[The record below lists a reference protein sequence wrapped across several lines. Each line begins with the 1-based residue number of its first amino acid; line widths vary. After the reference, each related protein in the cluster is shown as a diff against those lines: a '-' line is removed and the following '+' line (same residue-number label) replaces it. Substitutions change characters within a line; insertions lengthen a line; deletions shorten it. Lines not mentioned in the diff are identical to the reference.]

1 MAEKNLDF
9 DTVIDRRDTDS
20 LKYDCA
26 KMFGKPENI
35 LPLWVADMDFRISS
49 YIQEAIAAR
58 GEHGIFG
65 YSEPGEEYFE
75 AVREWMRKRHN
86 WKVDRKWLV
95 KTPGVVYA
103 LAMAVKAYTK
113 ENDAVLIQQP
123 VYHPFRNIVEDN
135 DRRVVDNPLKQDGT
149 GKYYMDFSDL
159 EDKIVK
165 EDVKLMLLCN
175 PHNPVGRVWT
185 KEELCQL
192 GDICCRHKVIVV
204 SDEIHADF
212 VFSGKHQVFMD
223 LKEEYKDI
231 TLTCTAPSKTFNI
244 AGLQVSNIFIANKE
258 LRRDFRKQIKA
269 TGLGEL
275 NAMGLVACQA
285 AYRDGEEWYQ
295 GMLSYIKGNISYLRE
310 YLLEHLPKVKMIE
323 PEGTYLVWLD
333 FRELGLNGK
342 ELDEFIIKKAGL
354 WLNGG
359 TIFGDEGEGFQ
370 RINVACPRSILK
382 QALEQLR
389 QAIERG

>member
-1 MAEKNLDF
+1 MEEKNLDF
-9 DTVIDRRDTDS
+9 DTVIDRKHTDS

-26 KMFGKPENI
+26 KLFGKPKDA

-49 YIQEAIAAR
+49 YIQEAISER
-58 GEHGIFG
+58 VEHGIFG

-75 AVREWMRKRHN
+75 AVREWMCKRYSFN
-86 WKVDRKWLV
+86 VERKWLI

-123 VYHPFRNIVEDN
+123 VYHPFRHIVEN
-135 DRRVVDNPLKQDGT
+135 NGRRVVNNPLRQDET
-149 GKYYMDFSDL
+149 GRYHMDFSDL

-165 EDVKLMLLCN
+165 EEVKLMFLCN

-185 KEELCQL
+185 KEELCRL
-192 GDICCRHKVIVV
+192 GDICYRHKVIVV

-212 VFSGKHQVFMD
+212 VFSGTHQVFMD
-223 LKEEYKDI
+223 LKEEYKEI
-231 TLTCTAPSKTFNI
+231 TLICTSPSKTFNI
-244 AGLQVSNIFIANKE
+244 AGLQVSNIFIANPALK
-258 LRRDFRKQIKA
+258 RAFRKQIKA
-269 TGLGEL
+269 TGLEEL
-275 NAMGLVACQA
+275 NAIGLVACQA
-285 AYRDGEEWYQ
+285 AYKNGEEWYQ
-295 GMLSYIKGNISYLRE
+295 GMLSYIKGNITYLNE
-310 YLLEHLPKVKMIE
+310 YLAEYLPKVKMIE

-333 FRELGLNGK
+333 FRELGLDGK
-342 ELDEFIIKKAGL
+342 ELDELIIKKAGL

-359 TIFGDEGEGFQ
+359 AIFGDEGEGFQ
-370 RINVACPRSILK
+370 RINVACPRSIIK

-389 QAIERG
+389 QAI